1 MRYDVT
7 DKEALIHW
15 AAVHAPELLT
25 VDLEA
30 LASRLML
37 DDEDL
42 GGVIDM
48 PTGLRVPGIRVKREE
63 EDHD

>member
-1 MRYDVT
+1 VDYEVT
-7 DKEALIHW
+7 DTQAVIDW

-30 LASRLML
+30 LAARLML

-48 PTGLRVPGIRVKREE
+48 QTGLRVPGVRVRRE
-63 EDHD
+63 D